1 MVRGMEWKIPLIVA
15 LIVLSVV
22 SAWPPQKK
30 IALGMDLAGGVEL
43 RYMLDV
49 SAVPADQMAGIEQ
62 QAISVISKRLDPD
75 GVMAL
80 DIRPLAEREIL
91 IRLPGLDPARVD
103 TIRRGAETISPLE
116 FRLIT
121 NEQWEPQVFA
131 QAKQR
136 PKDDPPEG
144 YRWMPLWE
152 PKEKGKEKEKPGP
165 PQEYLV
171 KIKDDYNVTGQYVSR
186 AGMGM
191 DERQLPGISFH
202 LTPEGGV
209 LFGRLT
215 GDNVGRPMGIILAGQ
230 LVSVA
235 TIKSKITTDGIISKP
250 GGFERK
256 EIDDQVA
263 FLRSGSLPV
272 RLIFEGQ
279 DFVGPSLGQ
288 DSIRKGIQAVI
299 VALILVL
306 LFMAGYYLVAGLI
319 ANFALA
325 LNLLFLVGA
334 MASFHAVL
342 TLPGIAGIVLT
353 LGMAVDAN
361 VLIFERI
368 REERAT
374 GKVLRFA
381 VKNGYERAWSAI
393 IDSNLTTLIT
403 TLILFYTGTGPVRG
417 FAVTLALG
425 IVLSMF
431 TQLFVTR
438 VVFDLLI
445 ARGWLKDLPMLQV
458 IRGAKFP
465 FVRVF
470 PAAMLGSVVL
480 IVAGMSFFL
489 YRGERNLGIDLT
501 SGSQVQLQLRKPM
514 DIGEIRKMVTEAGY
528 GEAEVQSS
536 LGDDVGARYNSTS
549 REFKIRT
556 RASNPQQ
563 VEADMRRLFLPYAP
577 EEAVAVTSH
586 TFQEVAAN
594 PQAGT
599 PRNLGVLLQVSA
611 PLTLEE
617 IRAGLARAGFPQG
630 RVEFAAGEEG
640 SDTHQ
645 QFTVWLGDVPRE
657 EALSKLQGAFV
668 APVPFKAVR
677 FIGISEARET
687 VIKAFYAVVLAW
699 VGIIIYVWARFGKF
713 RHGFAGVVALIHDV
727 FITLG
732 AIAVADA
739 LGGTAIGRLLRLGDI
754 KIDMDVI
761 AALLTIIGYSI
772 NDTIVVFDRIRERVS
787 HRRELNGG
795 VVDEAINQTLSRT
808 VLTSVTVLLVTVVLY
823 LLGGARIHGFAFTMS
838 VGVITGTYS
847 SIFIASPV
855 LIWEEVWGRVVH
867 GRLAESHQ

>member
-1 MVRGMEWKIPLIVA
+1 MEWKIPLIVV
-15 LIVLSVV
+15 LIVLAVL
-22 SAWPPQKK
+22 SAWPLQKK
-30 IALGMDLAGGVEL
+30 IALGMDLEGGVEL

-49 SAVPADQMAGIEQ
+49 SAVPADQLAGIGQ
-62 QAISVISKRLDPD
+62 QAISVVSKRLDPD

-80 DIRPLAEREIL
+80 DIRPLAEQEIL
-91 IRLPGLDPARVD
+91 IRLPGLDPARVE

-116 FRLIT
+116 FRLIC
-121 NEQWEPQVFA
+121 NEQWEPQVLAEA
-131 QAKQR
+131 QKR

-144 YRWMPLWE
+144 YRWMEL
-152 PKEKGKEKEKPGP
+152 KEAEEKAPRD
-165 PQEYLV
+165 YLV
-171 KIKDDYNVTGQYVSR
+171 KIKDDYNVTGKYLSR
-186 AGMGM
+186 AGMGS
-191 DERQLPGISFH
+191 DERQLPGISFE
-202 LTPEGGV
+202 LNSEGSV
-209 LFGRLT
+209 VFGRLT
-215 GDNVGRPMGIILAGQ
+215 GENIGRPMGIILAGR

-235 TIKSKITTDGIISKP
+235 TIKDRITRNGIISRP
-250 GGFERK
+250 GGFSRK

-288 DSIRKGIQAVI
+288 DSIHKGIQATV
-299 VALILVL
+299 VALVFVL

-319 ANFALA
+319 ANLALF

-342 TLPGIAGIVLT
+342 TLPGIAGIVLA

-374 GKVLRFA
+374 GKVIRFA

-438 VVFDLLI
+438 VIFDLLI
-445 ARGWLKDLPMLQV
+445 SRGWIKDLPMLRLIPPTR
-458 IRGAKFP
+458 IR
-465 FVRVF
+465 FVRLF
-470 PAAMLGSVVL
+470 PAAMLTSTLL
-480 IVAGMSFFL
+480 IVGGLSFFL

-501 SGSQVQLQLRKPM
+501 SGSQVQLQLAKEM
-514 DIGEIRKMVTEAGY
+514 DIGVIRKMVTDAGY

-536 LGDDVGARYNSTS
+536 LGDDVAARYRSAS

-577 EEAVAVTSH
+577 EQPVAVTDH
-586 TFQEVAAN
+586 TFQEVRADPA
-594 PQAGT
+594 AGT
-599 PRNLGVLLQVSA
+599 PRNLGVLLTVAS
-611 PLTLEE
+611 PLTPDQ
-617 IRAGLARAGFPQG
+617 IRAGLGRANFPEA
-630 RVEFAAGEEG
+630 RVEVPVGEEA
-640 SDTHQ
+640 SESHQ
-645 QFTVWLGDVPRE
+645 RFTLWLGDVPRE
-657 EALSKLQGAFV
+657 EALSRLQGAFV

-677 FIGISEARET
+677 FIGTSEARET
-687 VIKAFYAVVLAW
+687 VIKAFYAVALAW

-713 RHGFAGVVALIHDV
+713 RHGFAGVVALVHDV
-727 FITLG
+727 LITLG
-732 AIAVADA
+732 AIAVGDA

-761 AALLTIIGYSI
+761 AAILTIIGYSI

-787 HRRELNGG
+787 HRRELTAS

-808 VLTSVTVLLVTVVLY
+808 TLTSLTVLLVTVVLY
-823 LLGGARIHGFAFTMS
+823 FLGGARIHGFAFTMS

-847 SIFIASPV
+847 SIFIASPL
-855 LIWEEVWGRVVH
+855 LIWEEVWGKVVH
-867 GRLAESHQ
+867 RRLAAAKP

>member
-1 MVRGMEWKIPLIVA
+1 MVRGMEWKVPLILA
-15 LIVLSVV
+15 LIVLAVV
-22 SAWPPQKK
+22 SAWPLQKK
-30 IALGMDLAGGVEL
+30 IPLGMDLAGGVEL

-49 SAVPADQMAGIEQ
+49 SAVPASQLSGIEE

-116 FRLIT
+116 FRLIS
-121 NEQWEPQVFA
+121 NEQWEPQKFA
-131 QAKQR
+131 EAQQR

-144 YRWMPLWE
+144 YRWME
-152 PKEKGKEKEKPGP
+152 VKEDNG
-165 PQEYLV
+165 QTRQHLV
-171 KIKDDYNVTGQYVSR
+171 KIKDDYNVTGKYLSR
-186 AGMGM
+186 AGMGS
-191 DERQLPGISFH
+191 DEKQLPGISFE
-202 LTPEGGV
+202 LSPEGGV

-215 GDNVGRPMGIILAGQ
+215 GENIGRPMGIILAGR

-235 TIKSKITTDGIISKP
+235 TIKDKIVRNGIISRP
-250 GGFERK
+250 GGFSRK

-288 DSIRKGIQAVI
+288 DSIHKGIQAVI
-299 VALILVL
+299 VGLVL
-306 LFMAGYYLVAGLI
+306 VLIFMACYYLAAGLV
-319 ANFALA
+319 ANVALF

-342 TLPGIAGIVLT
+342 TLPGIAGVVLA

-368 REERAT
+368 REERAA

-438 VVFDLLI
+438 VIFDLLI
-445 ARGWLKDLPMLQV
+445 ARGWVKDLRMVRLVPPTR
-458 IRGAKFP
+458 IG
-465 FVRVF
+465 FVRLF
-470 PAAMLGSVVL
+470 PAMMLMSWLL
-480 IVAGMSFFL
+480 IIGGMSFFL

-501 SGSQVQLQLRKPM
+501 SGSQVHLQLAKEM
-514 DIGEIRKMVTEAGY
+514 DIGVIRKMVTEAGY

-536 LGDDVGARYNSTS
+536 LGDDIGARYRSTS

-563 VEADMRRLFLPYAP
+563 VEADMRRLFLPFAP
-577 EEAVAVTSH
+577 EEPVAVTNH
-586 TFQEVAAN
+586 TFQEVPAN

-599 PRNLGVLLQVSA
+599 PRNLGVLLDVAA
-611 PLTLEE
+611 PLGEE
-617 IRAGLARAGFPQG
+617 QIRAGLTRAGFPEA
-630 RVEFAAGEEG
+630 RVEVPPEEAGSE
-640 SDTHQ
+640 THQ
-645 QFTVWLGDVPRE
+645 RFTVWLGDVASQ

-677 FIGISEARET
+677 FIGTSEARET
-687 VIKAFYAVVLAW
+687 VIKAVYAVVLAW

-739 LGGTAIGRLLRLGDI
+739 LGGTAIGRFLRLGDI

-761 AALLTIIGYSI
+761 AALLTMIGYSI

-787 HRRELNGG
+787 HRRELSAP

-808 VLTSVTVLLVTVVLY
+808 VLTSLTVLLVTVVLY
-823 LLGGARIHGFAFTMS
+823 FLGGARIHGFAFTMTI
-838 VGVITGTYS
+838 GVITGTYS
-847 SIFIASPV
+847 SIFIASPL
-855 LIWEEVWGRVVH
+855 LIWEEVWERVVH
-867 GRLAESHQ
+867 RRLATAE